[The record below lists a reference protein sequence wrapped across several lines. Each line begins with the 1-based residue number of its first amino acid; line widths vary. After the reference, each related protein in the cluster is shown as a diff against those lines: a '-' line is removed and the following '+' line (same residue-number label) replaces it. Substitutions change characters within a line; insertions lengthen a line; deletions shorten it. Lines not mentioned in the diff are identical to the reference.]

1 MISDRI
7 NKALNGQIGEE
18 AYASFLYLA
27 MSTWCDHKGLGG
39 CAKFFRRQSEEEHM
53 HMMKIVDYI
62 LEMDGKVIIPQISQP
77 PTDYKSVQAIFTST
91 YEHEQKVTASINYL
105 VDLSLEENDHS
116 THNFLQWY
124 VEEQREEEN
133 LIRSILDK
141 LQLIGD
147 GSMALYYI
155 DKEVEQINS
164 EAEKAAGA
172 Q

>member
-1 MISDRI
+1 M
-7 NKALNGQIGEE
+7 NGQIGEE
-18 AYASFLYLA
+18 AYASFLYLS
-27 MSTWCDHKGLGG
+27 MSTWCEHKGLEG

-62 LEMDGKVIIPQISQP
+62 LEMDGKVIIPQINQP
-77 PTDYKSVQAIFTST
+77 PEDFESVQTIFTST
-91 YEHEQKVTASINYL
+91 YDHEKRVTSCINQL

-155 DKEVEQINS
+155 DKEVEQINLR
-164 EAEKAAGA
+164 AEKEAAA